1 MQTSEAARGAWTCW
15 GTVPTTITGVEEPQR
30 IIAIAI
36 VDANG
41 VIGDGER
48 QPFEIAEDWARFK
61 RVTLGHPMIMG
72 RRTHD
77 AIARWLPGRTTI
89 VVTRSP
95 DAVELPTDGRATGY
109 AVTSLDA
116 ALELARSLDTVVYI
130 AGGGSIYAAAWPLV
144 TDLDLTE
151 VHQEAEGSVKL
162 PPIEAA
168 EWVEI
173 FREPHDGFD
182 FVSYRRR

>member
-1 MQTSEAARGAWTCW
+1 
-15 GTVPTTITGVEEPQR
+15 VEEPTR

-36 VDANG
+36 VGANG
-41 VIGDGER
+41 VIGDGDR

-61 RVTLGHPMIMG
+61 RVTLGHPLIMG

-89 VVTRSP
+89 VVTRDP
-95 DAVELPTDGRATGY
+95 DAVRLPTDGRATGY
-109 AVTSLDA
+109 AVPSLEA
-116 ALELARSLDTVVYI
+116 ALELATSLDPVVYI
-130 AGGGSIYAAAWPLV
+130 AGGGTIYSQAWPRL

-151 VHQEAEGSVKL
+151 VHAAAEGSVRL
-162 PPIEAA
+162 PPIDA
-168 EWVEI
+168 EDWVEVS
-173 FREPHDGFD
+173 REPREGFD